1 MNSTETHREAAP
13 GILQTDVTA
22 VNTKEKRSLFAGRQ
36 YVYPKRVS
44 GKFRT
49 IKWIV
54 MIVALGVYYGLPWIR
69 WHRAEGLP
77 DQAFLLDFAHQ
88 RMYLFGVE
96 LWAQELYYI
105 TGILVLSALGLF
117 MVTAMAGRVWCGYAC
132 PQTVWTDLMVAVE
145 RFWQGDRN
153 SRIRLSKSKWGFEKI
168 WKYTATHLSWL
179 LIGVLTG
186 GAAVFY
192 FRDAPTLA
200 HEFITG
206 SAPMVAYIF
215 VGIFGLATYVLG
227 GISREQVCIYMCP
240 WPRIQGAMF
249 DAESLLVTYRGF
261 RGEPRGPHRKGESWE
276 GRGDCID
283 CKQCIAACPMG
294 IDIRNGPQL
303 ECIQCALCIDAC
315 DSIMK
320 QIGRPTKLVAY
331 DSYRNLEAES
341 HGELTKIRF
350 IRPRTM
356 VYITAVMIVT
366 VIMAV
371 LFSQR
376 PVLVMQVS
384 ADRNPLYVM
393 LSNGSIRNTFT
404 LRIQNHRYEKHR
416 FAISVEGL
424 PDAKMVIAG
433 NETGAKH
440 EVEIGPDDVEPV
452 KVFLSLPPEGV
463 KKLPSE
469 NAPFQFVVRD
479 VDDGTET
486 RYDTT
491 FRSPEKS

>member
-1 MNSTETHREAAP
+1 MIITL
-13 GILQTDVTA
+13 GI
-22 VNTKEKRSLFAGRQ
+22 
-36 YVYPKRVS
+36 
-44 GKFRT
+44 
-49 IKWIV
+49 
-54 MIVALGVYYGLPWIR
+54 YYGLPWLR

-96 LWAQELYYI
+96 LWAQELYYV
-105 TGILVLSALGLF
+105 TGILIISALGLF

-132 PQTVWTDLMVAVE
+132 PQTVWTDLMIAVE

-153 SRIRLSKSKWGFEKI
+153 ARIRLSNSKWSFEKI
-168 WKYTATHLSWL
+168 WKYAATHISWI
-179 LIGVLTG
+179 LISILTG

-192 FRDAPTLA
+192 FTDAPTLA
-200 HEFITG
+200 YEFITM
-206 SAPMVAYIF
+206 SAPMVAYVF
-215 VGIFGLATYVLG
+215 VGIFGLFTYLLG
-227 GISREQVCIYMCP
+227 AIAREQVCIYMCP

-249 DAESLLVTYRGF
+249 DAESMLISYRGF

-283 CKQCIAACPMG
+283 CKQCIAVCPMG

-315 DSIMK
+315 DAVMK

-341 HGELTKIRF
+341 HGELAKIRP
-350 IRPRTM
+350 IRPRTL
-356 VYITAVMIVT
+356 VYITGVLIVTAVM
-366 VIMAV
+366 AF
-371 LFSQR
+371 LFWQK

-384 ADRNPLYVM
+384 ADRNPLFVM
-393 LSNGSIRNTFT
+393 LSDGSIRNTFT
-404 LRIQNHRYEKHR
+404 LRIQNHRYEKRR
-416 FAISVEGL
+416 FAISVVGL
-424 PDAKMVIAG
+424 PDAKMVLAG
-433 NETGAKH
+433 NSAEAKP
-440 EVEIGPDDVEPV
+440 EATINPDDVEPV
-452 KVFLSLPPEGV
+452 KLFLSLPPETV

-491 FRSPEKS
+491 FRSPEK